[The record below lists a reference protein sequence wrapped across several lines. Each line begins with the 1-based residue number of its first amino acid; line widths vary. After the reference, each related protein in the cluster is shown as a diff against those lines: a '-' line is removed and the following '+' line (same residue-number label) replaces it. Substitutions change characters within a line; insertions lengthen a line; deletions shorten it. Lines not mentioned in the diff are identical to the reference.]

1 MRVGTRLGAISSFA
15 GVEGRKSAWK
25 YGIPYKLGNI
35 VLILNEFN
43 ISFKSNSK
51 VIAMGEN
58 VSFFSDNCRTI
69 TLLLHVLKIIYSN
82 RKTTR
87 NKFQAD

>member
-15 GVEGRKSAWK
+15 GVEGRKSPRH
-25 YGIPYKLGNI
+25 GIPYKLGNI
-35 VLILNEFN
+35 ALILNEFN